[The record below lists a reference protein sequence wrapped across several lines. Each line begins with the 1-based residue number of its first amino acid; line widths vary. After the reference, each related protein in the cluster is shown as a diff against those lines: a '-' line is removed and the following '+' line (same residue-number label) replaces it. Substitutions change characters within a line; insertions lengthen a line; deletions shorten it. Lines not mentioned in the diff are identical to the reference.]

1 MRHIFFL
8 LIVVGVFLAACRAPK
23 SAVRK
28 DHRSNEQER
37 KELSNRLNLELDAKD
52 NLQLYKVISNWIGV
66 KHKDGGCDRRGID
79 CSCFV
84 RMVYDSVY
92 QKKLPRSSGEMF
104 KYAAP
109 VDTISVKEGDLVFF
123 TIKTKQVS
131 HVGLVLKN
139 KWFVHVSS
147 TKGVAI
153 NHLSEAYYKKYLT
166 GAGKIR

>member
-1 MRHIFFL
+1 
-8 LIVVGVFLAACRAPK
+8 V
-23 SAVRK
+23 
-28 DHRSNEQER
+28 
-37 KELSNRLNLELDAKD
+37 LDAND
-52 NLQLYKVISNWIGV
+52 NMQLYTTIGNWLGV
-66 KHKDGGCDRRGID
+66 KHKDGGCDRSGID

-84 RMVYDSVY
+84 QMVYDHVY

-104 KYAAP
+104 KYAVS
-109 VDTISVKEGDLVFF
+109 VDTTAVKEGDLVFF
-123 TIKTKQVS
+123 TIKARRVS
-131 HVGLVLKN
+131 HVGIVLKN